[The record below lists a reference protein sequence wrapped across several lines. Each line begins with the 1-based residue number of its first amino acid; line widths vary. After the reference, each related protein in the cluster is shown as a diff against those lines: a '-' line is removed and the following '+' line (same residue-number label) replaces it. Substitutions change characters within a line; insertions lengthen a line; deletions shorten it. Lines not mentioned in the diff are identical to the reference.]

1 MLDYSPL
8 WKTLEEKK
16 KSQYYLVNNG
26 IDYRTMDQLR
36 HNRNITAL
44 TIEKLCIL
52 LDCTPNDILQITPD
66 KNEMK

>member
-8 WKTLEEKK
+8 WKTLEKKK

-36 HNRNITAL
+36 HNRNITAH
-44 TIEKLCIL
+44 TIEKLCLL

-66 KNEMK
+66 KNEME